1 MSKQHKC
8 NKCFMVFN
16 KKTNYMRHISRKKPC
31 AISNREH
38 IVREESEEIDY
49 PEINEYEKINPLVV
63 KTADENKS
71 LEQYQIEEYIHQIKY
86 YKLINYKLK
95 SKLTNTDY
103 INPVYSI
110 KNLNELL
117 EIKKPEK
124 IYNITSIRLF
134 GDEDI
139 SYITDEFMK
148 KILINP
154 FQGLVNL
161 IREIHFNTSYKI
173 NSNLSIV
180 FIRFNKVRAF
190 TETGWKIFSKKEIFN
205 SIITS
210 KKEIID
216 EYYDKL
222 IKMNELNVF
231 QLMEY
236 KRFDKILNNYIK
248 PNVSRNAGQ
257 HITTDDKMSY
267 RMIINEITLLF
278 INHYREAKVKKDI
291 FVPFDEKILQKKNVI
306 FS

>member
-31 AISNREH
+31 VISNREH
-38 IVREESEEIDY
+38 IINEEPDIDY
-49 PEINEYEKINPLVV
+49 AEINEYDEILPLVV
-63 KTADENKS
+63 KTEDDHKL
-71 LEQYQIEEYIHQIKY
+71 LEQYQIEEHIHKIKY
-86 YKLINYKLK
+86 YKLINHKLK
-95 SKLTNTDY
+95 SKLINTVY
-103 INPVYSI
+103 VKPIYSI
-110 KNLNELL
+110 TYLNELL
-117 EIKKPEK
+117 EVKKPDNF
-124 IYNITSIRLF
+124 YNITSIRLF

-139 SYITDEFMK
+139 SYITDEFMN

-161 IREIHFNTSYKI
+161 IREVHFNTLYKM
-173 NSNLSIV
+173 NSNLSII
-180 FIRFNKVRAF
+180 FMRFNKVRVF
-190 TETGWKIFSKKEIFN
+190 TETGWKIFLKKEIFN

-210 KKEIID
+210 KKDMID
-216 EYYDKL
+216 EYYEKL

-248 PNVSRNAGQ
+248 PNVSRNVGRN
-257 HITTDDKMSY
+257 ITTEEKMSY
-267 RMIINEITLLF
+267 RMIIDEITLLF
-278 INHYREAKVKKDI
+278 INHYRESKVKRDA

>member
-1 MSKQHKC
+1 MSKQYKC

-38 IVREESEEIDY
+38 IINEEPDIDY
-49 PEINEYEKINPLVV
+49 AEINDYEKILPIVV
-63 KTADENKS
+63 KTDDDHKS
-71 LEQYQIEEYIHQIKY
+71 LEQYQIEEHIHKIQY
-86 YKLINYKLK
+86 YKLINHKLK
-95 SKLTNTDY
+95 SKLRNAVYVKPT
-103 INPVYSI
+103 YSI
-110 KNLNELL
+110 AILNELL

-124 IYNITSIRLF
+124 INDTNSIRLF
-134 GDEDI
+134 GDEDV

-161 IREIHFNTSYKI
+161 IKEVHFNRLYKI
-173 NSNLSIV
+173 NSNLSII
-180 FIRFNKVRAF
+180 FMRFNKVRVF
-190 TETGWKIFSKKEIFN
+190 TESGWKIFTKKEIFN

-210 KKEIID
+210 KKDMID
-216 EYYDKL
+216 EYYEKL
-222 IKMNELNVF
+222 ITQNALNVF

-248 PNVSRNAGQ
+248 PNVSRNVGRN
-257 HITTDDKMSY
+257 ITIEEKMTY
-267 RMIINEITLLF
+267 KMVIDEITLLF
-278 INHYREAKVKKDI
+278 INHYRESKVKKDVFI
-291 FVPFDEKILQKKNVI
+291 PFDEKILQKKNVI

>member
-1 MSKQHKC
+1 MSKQYKC

-31 AISNREH
+31 VISNREH
-38 IVREESEEIDY
+38 IVREEPDIDY
-49 PEINEYEKINPLVV
+49 AEINEYDEILPLVV
-63 KTADENKS
+63 KTEDDHKL
-71 LEQYQIEEYIHQIKY
+71 LEQYQIEEHIHKIKY

-95 SKLTNTDY
+95 SKLINTVY
-103 INPVYSI
+103 VKPIYSI
-110 KNLNELL
+110 TYLNEIL
-117 EIKKPEK
+117 ENKKNEK
-124 IYNITSIRLF
+124 NYNITSIRLF

-161 IREIHFNTSYKI
+161 IREVHFNTLYKM
-173 NSNLSIV
+173 NSNLSII
-180 FIRFNKVRAF
+180 FMRFNKVRVF
-190 TETGWKIFSKKEIFN
+190 TETGWKIFLKKEIFN

-210 KKEIID
+210 KKDMID
-216 EYYDKL
+216 EYYEKL

-248 PNVSRNAGQ
+248 PNVSRNVGRN
-257 HITTDDKMSY
+257 ITTEEKMSY
-267 RMIINEITLLF
+267 RMILDEITLLF
-278 INHYREAKVKKDI
+278 INHYRESKVKRDA

>member
-1 MSKQHKC
+1 
-8 NKCFMVFN
+8 MVFN

-38 IVREESEEIDY
+38 IVREEPDIDY
-49 PEINEYEKINPLVV
+49 AEINEYDEILPLVV
-63 KTADENKS
+63 KTEDDHKS
-71 LEQYQIEEYIHQIKY
+71 LEQYQIEEHIHKIKY
-86 YKLINYKLK
+86 YKLINHKLK
-95 SKLTNTDY
+95 SKLINTVY
-103 INPVYSI
+103 VKPIYSI
-110 KNLNELL
+110 TYLNELL
-117 EIKKPEK
+117 KVKKPDDF
-124 IYNITSIRLF
+124 YNITSIRLF

-161 IREIHFNTSYKI
+161 IREVHFNTLYKM
-173 NSNLSIV
+173 NSNLSII
-180 FIRFNKVRAF
+180 FMRFNKVRVF
-190 TETGWKIFSKKEIFN
+190 TETGWKIFLKKEIFN

-210 KKEIID
+210 KKDMID
-216 EYYDKL
+216 EYYEKL

-248 PNVSRNAGQ
+248 PNVSRNVGRN
-257 HITTDDKMSY
+257 ITTEEKMSY
-267 RMIINEITLLF
+267 RMIIDEITLLF
-278 INHYREAKVKKDI
+278 INHYRESKVKRDA

>member
-16 KKTNYMRHISRKKPC
+16 KKTNYIRHISRKKPC

-38 IVREESEEIDY
+38 IINEEPVIDY
-49 PEINEYEKINPLVV
+49 AEINEYEEILPIVV
-63 KTADENKS
+63 KTHDDYKS
-71 LEQYQIEEYIHQIKY
+71 LEQYQIEEHIHKIKY

-95 SKLTNTDY
+95 SKLRNAVY
-103 INPVYSI
+103 VKPIYSI
-110 KNLNELL
+110 AILNELL

-124 IYNITSIRLF
+124 IYNTNSIRLF
-134 GDEDI
+134 GDEDV

-161 IREIHFNTSYKI
+161 IREVHFNSLYKI
-173 NSNLSIV
+173 NSNLSII
-180 FIRFNKVRAF
+180 FMRFNKVRVF
-190 TETGWKIFSKKEIFN
+190 TESGWKIFTKKEIFN

-210 KKEIID
+210 KKDMID
-216 EYYDKL
+216 EYYEKL
-222 IKMNELNVF
+222 ITQNELNVF

-236 KRFDKILNNYIK
+236 KRFDKIMNNYIK
-248 PNVSRNAGQ
+248 PSVSRNVGRN
-257 HITTDDKMSY
+257 ITTEEKMSY
-267 RMIINEITLLF
+267 RMIIDEITLLF
-278 INHYREAKVKKDI
+278 INHYRESKVKKDV
-291 FVPFDEKILQKKNVI
+291 FVPFDEKILQRKNVI

>member
-1 MSKQHKC
+1 
-8 NKCFMVFN
+8 V
-16 KKTNYMRHISRKKPC
+16 
-31 AISNREH
+31 ISNREH
-38 IVREESEEIDY
+38 IVREEPDIDY
-49 PEINEYEKINPLVV
+49 AEINEYDEILPLVV
-63 KTADENKS
+63 KTEDDHKL
-71 LEQYQIEEYIHQIKY
+71 LEQYQIEEHIHKIKY

-95 SKLTNTDY
+95 SKLINTVY
-103 INPVYSI
+103 VKPIYSI
-110 KNLNELL
+110 TYLNEIL
-117 EIKKPEK
+117 ENKKNEK
-124 IYNITSIRLF
+124 NYNITSIRLF

-161 IREIHFNTSYKI
+161 IREVHFNTLYKM
-173 NSNLSIV
+173 NSNLSII
-180 FIRFNKVRAF
+180 FMRFNKVRVF
-190 TETGWKIFSKKEIFN
+190 TETGWKIFLKKEIFN

-210 KKEIID
+210 KKDMID
-216 EYYDKL
+216 EYYEKL

-248 PNVSRNAGQ
+248 PNVSRNVGRN
-257 HITTDDKMSY
+257 ITTEEKMSY
-267 RMIINEITLLF
+267 RMILDEITLLF
-278 INHYREAKVKKDI
+278 INHYRESKVKRDA

>member
-8 NKCFMVFN
+8 NKCLMVFN

-38 IVREESEEIDY
+38 IINDEPDIDY
-49 PEINEYEKINPLVV
+49 AEINEYDEILPLVV
-63 KTADENKS
+63 KTEDDHKS
-71 LEQYQIEEYIHQIKY
+71 LEQYQIEEHIHKIKY
-86 YKLINYKLK
+86 YKLINHKLK
-95 SKLTNTDY
+95 SKFMNTIY
-103 INPVYSI
+103 VKPIYSI
-110 KNLNELL
+110 TYL

-124 IYNITSIRLF
+124 INDTNSIRLF
-134 GDEDI
+134 GDEDV

-161 IREIHFNTSYKI
+161 IREVHFNSLYKI
-173 NSNLSIV
+173 NSNLLII
-180 FIRFNKVRAF
+180 FMRFNKVRVF
-190 TETGWKIFSKKEIFN
+190 TESGWKIFTKKEIFN

-210 KKEIID
+210 KKDMID
-216 EYYDKL
+216 EYYEKL

-248 PNVSRNAGQ
+248 PNVSRNVGRN
-257 HITTDDKMSY
+257 ITTQEKMSY
-267 RMIINEITLLF
+267 KMVIDEITLLF
-278 INHYREAKVKKDI
+278 INHYRESKVKKDVFI
-291 FVPFDEKILQKKNVI
+291 PFDEKILQKKNVI

>member
-1 MSKQHKC
+1 MSKQYKC

-38 IVREESEEIDY
+38 IINEPEIDY
-49 PEINEYEKINPLVV
+49 AEINDYEEILPLIV
-63 KTADENKS
+63 KTTDENKS
-71 LEQYQIEEYIHQIKY
+71 LEQYQIEEYIHKIKY

-95 SKLTNTDY
+95 SKLTNTVY

-110 KNLNELL
+110 KHLNELL

-154 FQGLVNL
+154 FQGLINL
-161 IREIHFNTSYKI
+161 IREVHFNNLYKM
-173 NSNLSIV
+173 NTNLSIT
-180 FIRFNKVRAF
+180 FIRFNKVRVF
-190 TETGWKIFSKKEIFN
+190 TETGWKIFPKKQIFN
-205 SIITS
+205 NIISS

-222 IKMNELNVF
+222 MKLNELNVF
-231 QLMEY
+231 QVLEY
-236 KRFDKILNNYIK
+236 KRFDKIINNYVK
-248 PNVSRNAGQ
+248 KLVSQNTNRN
-257 HITTDDKMSY
+257 ITNEEKMSY
-267 RMIINEITLLF
+267 KMVIDEITLLF
-278 INHYREAKVKKDI
+278 INHYRESKVKKDA

>member
-1 MSKQHKC
+1 
-8 NKCFMVFN
+8 MVFN

-38 IVREESEEIDY
+38 IVREEPDIDY
-49 PEINEYEKINPLVV
+49 AEINEYDEILPLVV
-63 KTADENKS
+63 KTEDDHKS
-71 LEQYQIEEYIHQIKY
+71 LEQYQIEEHIHKIKY
-86 YKLINYKLK
+86 YKLINHKLK
-95 SKLTNTDY
+95 SKLINTVY
-103 INPVYSI
+103 VKPIYSI
-110 KNLNELL
+110 TYLNEIL
-117 EIKKPEK
+117 ENKKNEK
-124 IYNITSIRLF
+124 NYNITSIRLF

-161 IREIHFNTSYKI
+161 IREVHFNTLYKM
-173 NSNLSIV
+173 NSNLSII
-180 FIRFNKVRAF
+180 FMRFNKVRVF
-190 TETGWKIFSKKEIFN
+190 TESGWKIFLKKEIFN

-210 KKEIID
+210 KKDMID
-216 EYYDKL
+216 EYYEKL

-248 PNVSRNAGQ
+248 PNVSRNVGRN
-257 HITTDDKMSY
+257 ITTEEKMSY
-267 RMIINEITLLF
+267 RMIIDEITLLF
-278 INHYREAKVKKDI
+278 INHYRESKVKRDA